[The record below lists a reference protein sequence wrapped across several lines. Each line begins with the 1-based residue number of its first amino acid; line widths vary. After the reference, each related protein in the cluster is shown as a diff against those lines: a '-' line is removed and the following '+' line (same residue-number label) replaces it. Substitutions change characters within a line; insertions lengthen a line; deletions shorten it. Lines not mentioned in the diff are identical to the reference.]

1 MAERIDKY
9 IARRNRYPKN
19 VTVANSTGITKE
31 KATEILNEH
40 KRTHGKRIRSYAP
53 MAMGGVRQPGQDS
66 EPESRA
72 VPEDAGHSVVHRHDR
87 KWIDVATK
95 ATDWLIDS
103 GTIFTAVIIDLV
115 LSGICLYIMG
125 PSALE
130 KVAFVAIAFIIVL
143 FGLRALVR
151 GNFRLWL
158 MCAILAGFLDTS
170 FVLVGIDY
178 QTNRTASD
186 RELTVLETAED
197 NASKYLE
204 ELKAKQLE
212 KGEGYKGQI
221 EAQQIVFDKASAKA
235 SEYRAIVAN
244 NPKEAPTIKAY
255 DIFLAIP
262 NALVGSWVVLGPE
275 IAMIIALV
283 VFVCIFW
290 VLQETLYTT
299 VRKVSV
305 DSVR

>member
-1 MAERIDKY
+1 
-9 IARRNRYPKN
+9 
-19 VTVANSTGITKE
+19 
-31 KATEILNEH
+31 
-40 KRTHGKRIRSYAP
+40 
-53 MAMGGVRQPGQDS
+53 
-66 EPESRA
+66 
-72 VPEDAGHSVVHRHDR
+72 
-87 KWIDVATK
+87 
-95 ATDWLIDS
+95 
-103 GTIFTAVIIDLV
+103 
-115 LSGICLYIMG
+115 MG

-170 FVLVGIDY
+170 FVLVGIEY

-186 RELTVLETAED
+186 RELMVLETAEA

-204 ELKAKQLE
+204 ELKSKQLE

-235 SEYRAIVAN
+235 SEYRAVVAN
-244 NPKEAPTIKAY
+244 KPKEAPTIKAY

-262 NALVGSWVVLGPE
+262 NALIGSWVVLGPE
-275 IAMIIALV
+275 FAMIIALV

-299 VRKVSV
+299 VRSKG
-305 DSVR
+305 